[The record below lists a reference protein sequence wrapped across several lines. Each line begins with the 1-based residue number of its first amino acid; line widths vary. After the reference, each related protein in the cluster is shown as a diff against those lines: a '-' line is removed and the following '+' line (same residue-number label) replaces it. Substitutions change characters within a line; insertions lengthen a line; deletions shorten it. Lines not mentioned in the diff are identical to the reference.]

1 MWVFYFC
8 TMFYEEIITFLTSK
22 GLSALVSKGLAAFII
37 TASISLIVIVINF
50 ITRKIILSF
59 FKRIA
64 KSTSSSFDDLLIKNK
79 VPRLLSYIPSLFFL
93 FWIIPSYSNTL
104 YLLIE
109 AFTVI
114 LFILTVRAVL
124 NTVKDYFKSTDSLK
138 HIPVDS
144 YIQVVM
150 IFMWFVGIVL
160 ILSILTGREVGTF
173 LASIGALSA
182 IIILVFRDTILG
194 FVSSIQITVNDTVR
208 IGDWITMKGSN
219 ADGNVIEVN
228 LSTVKVQNFDNTIT
242 TIPTYK
248 LVSDSFI
255 NWRGM
260 DESDG
265 RRIKRSLLIKPSSI
279 KFLDDEEIESLKK
292 IHLLSDY
299 IKKIHKEIKSH
310 NSSNQVDKSMLI
322 NGRNLTNLGIF
333 REYVQRYLK
342 EHPDTNDNLTMMCR
356 QLQPT
361 AQGIPIQIY
370 AFSKDKEWTKYEALT
385 SDIFDHLLSS
395 VKYFNLEC
403 FELNQFPVQ

>member
-1 MWVFYFC
+1 
-8 TMFYEEIITFLTSK
+8 MFYEEIITFLTSK
-22 GLSALVSKGLAAFII
+22 GLSGLVSKGLAAFII
-37 TASISLIVIVINF
+37 TVSITLVVIVINF

-109 AFTVI
+109 SFTVI
-114 LFILTVRAVL
+114 LFILTVRAIL
-124 NTVKDYFKSTDSLK
+124 NTVKDYFKSSESLK

-150 IFMWFVGIVL
+150 IFMWFVGIIL

-173 LASIGALSA
+173 LASLGALSA

-260 DESDG
+260 NESEG

-279 KFLDDEEIESLKK
+279 KFLNEEEIESLKK

-299 IKKIHKEIKSH
+299 IKKIEKEIKSY
-310 NSSNQVDKSMLI
+310 NSANQVDKSMLL

-403 FELNQFPVQ
+403 FELNQFPAQ

>member
-1 MWVFYFC
+1 
-8 TMFYEEIITFLTSK
+8 MFYEEIITFLTSK
-22 GLSALVSKGLAAFII
+22 GLSGLVSKGLAAFII
-37 TASISLIVIVINF
+37 TVSITLVVIVINF

-109 AFTVI
+109 SFTVI
-114 LFILTVRAVL
+114 LFILTVRAIL
-124 NTVKDYFKSTDSLK
+124 NTVKDYFKSSESLK

-150 IFMWFVGIVL
+150 IFMWFVGIIL

-173 LASIGALSA
+173 LASLGALSA

-260 DESDG
+260 NESEG

-279 KFLDDEEIESLKK
+279 KFLNEEEIESLKK

-299 IKKIHKEIKSH
+299 IKKIEKEIKSY
-310 NSSNQVDKSMLI
+310 NSANQVDKSMLL

-403 FELNQFPVQ
+403 FELNQYSSN

>member
-1 MWVFYFC
+1 
-8 TMFYEEIITFLTSK
+8 MFYEEIITFLTSK
-22 GLSALVSKGLAAFII
+22 GLSELVSQGLATLII
-37 TASISLIVIVINF
+37 VASISLVVIVINF
-50 ITRKIILSF
+50 ITKKIILSF

-79 VPRLLSYIPSLFFL
+79 VPGLLSYIPSLFFL
-93 FWIIPSYSNTL
+93 FWIIPTYSNTL

-114 LFILTVRAVL
+114 LFILTIRAIL
-124 NTVKDYFKSTDSLK
+124 NTVKDYFKSSDSLK

-144 YIQVVM
+144 YIQVIM
-150 IFMWFVGIVL
+150 IFIWFVGIIL
-160 ILSILTGREVGTF
+160 ILSVLTGREVGTF
-173 LASIGALSA
+173 LASLGALSA

-194 FVSSIQITVNDTVR
+194 FVSSSQITVNDTVR

-260 DESDG
+260 SESDG

-299 IKKIHKEIKSH
+299 IKKIHKEIKSY

>member
-1 MWVFYFC
+1 
-8 TMFYEEIITFLTSK
+8 MFYEEIITFLTSK
-22 GLSALVSKGLAAFII
+22 GLSELVSQGLATLII
-37 TASISLIVIVINF
+37 IASVSLVVIVINF
-50 ITRKIILSF
+50 ITKKIILSF

-79 VPRLLSYIPSLFFL
+79 VPGLLSYIPSLFFL
-93 FWIIPSYSNTL
+93 FWIIPTYSNTL

-114 LFILTVRAVL
+114 LFILTVRAIL
-124 NTVKDYFKSTDSLK
+124 NTVKDYFKSSDSLK

-144 YIQVVM
+144 YIQVIM
-150 IFMWFVGIVL
+150 IFIWFVGIIL
-160 ILSILTGREVGTF
+160 ILSVLTGREVGTF
-173 LASIGALSA
+173 LASLGALSA

-260 DESDG
+260 SESDG

-299 IKKIHKEIKSH
+299 IKKIHKEIKSY

>member
-1 MWVFYFC
+1 
-8 TMFYEEIITFLTSK
+8 MFYEEIITFLTSK
-22 GLSALVSKGLAAFII
+22 GLSEVVSQGLATLII
-37 TASISLIVIVINF
+37 IASISLVVIVINF
-50 ITRKIILSF
+50 ITKKIILSF

-79 VPRLLSYIPSLFFL
+79 VPGLLSYIPSLFFL

-114 LFILTVRAVL
+114 LFILTVRAIL
-124 NTVKDYFKSTDSLK
+124 NTVKDYFKSSDSLK

-144 YIQVVM
+144 YIQVIM
-150 IFMWFVGIVL
+150 IFIWFVGIIL
-160 ILSILTGREVGTF
+160 ILSVLTGREVGTF
-173 LASIGALSA
+173 LASLGALSA

-260 DESDG
+260 SESDG

-299 IKKIHKEIKSH
+299 IKEIHKEIKSY

-333 REYVQRYLK
+333 REYIQRYLK

-403 FELNQFPVQ
+403 FELNQFPAQ

>member
-1 MWVFYFC
+1 
-8 TMFYEEIITFLTSK
+8 MFYEEIITFLTSK
-22 GLSALVSKGLAAFII
+22 GLSELVSQGLATLII
-37 TASISLIVIVINF
+37 IASITLVVIVINF
-50 ITRKIILSF
+50 ITKKIILSF

-79 VPRLLSYIPSLFFL
+79 VPGLLSYIPSLFFL
-93 FWIIPSYSNTL
+93 FWIIPTYSNTL

-114 LFILTVRAVL
+114 LFILTVRAIL
-124 NTVKDYFKSTDSLK
+124 NTVKDYFKSSDSLK

-144 YIQVVM
+144 YIQVIM
-150 IFMWFVGIVL
+150 IFIWFVGIIL
-160 ILSILTGREVGTF
+160 ILSVLTGREVGTF
-173 LASIGALSA
+173 LASLGALSA

-260 DESDG
+260 SESDG

-279 KFLDDEEIESLKK
+279 KFLNDEEIESLKK

-299 IKKIHKEIKSH
+299 IKKIHKEIKSY

>member
-1 MWVFYFC
+1 
-8 TMFYEEIITFLTSK
+8 MFYEEIITFLTSK
-22 GLSALVSKGLAAFII
+22 GLSALVSKGLASFII
-37 TASISLIVIVINF
+37 TASISLAVIVINF
-50 ITRKIILSF
+50 ITRRIILSF

-64 KSTSSSFDDLLIKNK
+64 KSTASSFDDLLIKNK
-79 VPRLLSYIPSLFFL
+79 VPRLLSYTPSLFFL
-93 FWIIPSYSNTL
+93 FWIIPSYFNAI

-114 LFILTVRAVL
+114 LFILTVRAIL
-124 NTVKDYFKSTDSLK
+124 NTVKDYFKSSGSLK

-150 IFMWFVGIVL
+150 IFMWFIGIVL

-208 IGDWITMKGSN
+208 IGDWITMKDSN

-248 LVSDSFI
+248 LVSDSFV

-279 KFLDDEEIESLKK
+279 RFLNNEEIESLKK

-299 IKKIHKEIKSH
+299 INKIGKEINSF
-310 NSSNQVDKSMLI
+310 NSSNQIDKSVLI

-333 REYVQRYLK
+333 REYVQIYLK
-342 EHPDTNDNLTMMCR
+342 EHPDTNDDLTMMCR
-356 QLQPT
+356 QLEPT
-361 AQGIPIQIY
+361 AYGIPIQIY
-370 AFSKDKEWTKYEALT
+370 TFSKDKEWTKYESIT

-395 VKYFNLEC
+395 VKYFHLDC
-403 FELNQFPVQ
+403 FELSQYSSN

>member
-1 MWVFYFC
+1 
-8 TMFYEEIITFLTSK
+8 MFYEEIITFLTSK
-22 GLSALVSKGLAAFII
+22 GLSEVVSQGLATLII
-37 TASISLIVIVINF
+37 IASISLVVIVINF
-50 ITRKIILSF
+50 ITKKIILSF

-79 VPRLLSYIPSLFFL
+79 VPGLLSYIPSLFFL
-93 FWIIPSYSNTL
+93 FWIIPTYSNTL

-114 LFILTVRAVL
+114 LFILTVRAIL
-124 NTVKDYFKSTDSLK
+124 NTVKDYFKSSDSLK

-144 YIQVVM
+144 YIQVIM
-150 IFMWFVGIVL
+150 IFIWFVGIIL
-160 ILSILTGREVGTF
+160 ILSVLTGREVGTF
-173 LASIGALSA
+173 LASLGALSA

-260 DESDG
+260 SESDG

-279 KFLDDEEIESLKK
+279 KFLNDEEIESLKK

-299 IKKIHKEIKSH
+299 IKKIHKEIKSY

-333 REYVQRYLK
+333 REYIQRYLK

-403 FELNQFPVQ
+403 FELNQFPAQ

>member
-1 MWVFYFC
+1 
-8 TMFYEEIITFLTSK
+8 MFYQEIIAFLTSK